1 MVSEHNGYIGVGRP
15 GARWA
20 VVALMI
26 VAIGLSA
33 GGCGS
38 NGGGSAQPTKTSTT
52 EPGLT
57 TTIRRAGTT
66 STSTSTTASTSG
78 ATTTTAVFAP
88 GRGGPIAY
96 AGSVDG
102 QKSAVKVA
110 FTRNAGIE
118 NFVVSGLVIVC
129 QPLDNGDSSSR
140 VTRVSIPRAEL
151 RADGS
156 IEHTETSAKYR
167 PTLSG
172 TFTPDGS
179 FAGGLFLSGEDDG
192 SVCGGEFTF
201 LAMAG

>member
-1 MVSEHNGYIGVGRP
+1 MVCEHNGDIGVGRP

-20 VVALMI
+20 VGALVI
-26 VAIGLSA
+26 VAVTLSA
-33 GGCGS
+33 AGCGS
-38 NGGGSAQPTKTSTT
+38 NSDGSVQPTKNTTT
-52 EPGLT
+52 EPAPT

-66 STSTSTTASTSG
+66 STSTSASASG
-78 ATTTTAVFAP
+78 ATTTTAVSDP

-96 AGSVDG
+96 AGRVDG
-102 QKSAVKVA
+102 QKSAVKVT
-110 FTRNAGIE
+110 FTRNTGIE

-140 VTRVSIPRAEL
+140 VTKVSIPRAEL

-201 LAMAG
+201 FAKAG

>member
-1 MVSEHNGYIGVGRP
+1 MVCEHNGDIGVGRP

-20 VVALMI
+20 VGALVI
-26 VAIGLSA
+26 VAITLSTA
-33 GGCGS
+33 GCGS
-38 NGGGSAQPTKTSTT
+38 NSDGSVQPTKNTTT
-52 EPGLT
+52 EPAPT

-66 STSTSTTASTSG
+66 STSTSASASG
-78 ATTTTAVFAP
+78 ATTTTAVSDP

-96 AGSVDG
+96 AGRVDG
-102 QKSAVKVA
+102 QKSAVEVT
-110 FTRNAGIE
+110 FTRNTGIE

-140 VTRVSIPRAEL
+140 VTKVSIPRAEL

-201 LAMAG
+201 FAKAG

>member
-1 MVSEHNGYIGVGRP
+1 MVCEHNDDIGVGRP

-20 VVALMI
+20 VGALVI
-26 VAIGLSA
+26 VAIALSTA
-33 GGCGS
+33 GCGS
-38 NGGGSAQPTKTSTT
+38 NSDGSVQPTKNTTT
-52 EPGLT
+52 EHAPT

-66 STSTSTTASTSG
+66 STSTSASASG
-78 ATTTTAVFAP
+78 ATTTAAVSDP

-96 AGSVDG
+96 AGRVDG

-110 FTRNAGIE
+110 FTRNTGIE

-179 FAGGLFLSGEDDG
+179 FAGGLFLSGEAAG

-201 LAMAG
+201 LAKAG

>member
-1 MVSEHNGYIGVGRP
+1 MVCEHNGDIGVGRP

-20 VVALMI
+20 VGALVI
-26 VAIGLSA
+26 VAIALSTA
-33 GGCGS
+33 GCGS
-38 NGGGSAQPTKTSTT
+38 NGDGSVQPTKNTTT
-52 EPGLT
+52 EPAPT

-66 STSTSTTASTSG
+66 STSTTTTASASG
-78 ATTTTAVFAP
+78 ATTTTAVSDP

-96 AGSVDG
+96 AGRVDG

-140 VTRVSIPRAEL
+140 VTKVSIPRAEL

-201 LAMAG
+201 FAKAG